1 MNRVF
6 GNTEPFSPAVANAPP
21 SFPGARLTGLEPAEV
36 AFKSR
41 GFFHLKKDIDRRDES
56 PASRSSL
63 GKSAGV
69 RTTLSHRK
77 V

>member
-41 GFFHLKKDIDRRDES
+41 GFFHLKKDIDRRDEK
-56 PASRSSL
+56 P
-63 GKSAGV
+63 GKSILVG
-69 RTTLSHRK
+69 
-77 V
+77 